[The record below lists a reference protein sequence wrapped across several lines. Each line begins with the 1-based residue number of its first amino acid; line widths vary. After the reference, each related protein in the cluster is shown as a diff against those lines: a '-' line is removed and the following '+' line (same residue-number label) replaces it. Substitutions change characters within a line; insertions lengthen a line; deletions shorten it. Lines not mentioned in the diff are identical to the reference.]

1 MSGSFRALRLRADEE
16 PRCEIVQV
24 PVEELSPGDVVVA
37 PEFSAINYK
46 DAMAATGAAPILR
59 VPTLIGGIDAA
70 GTVVHS
76 EDEKFAVGQPVLVTG
91 CGLSE
96 TRDGGFAERLRIP
109 GDFLIDIPPPF
120 TPRSAAILGTAG
132 LTAMLAIER
141 LRENHVTPDKGPV
154 LVTGASGGVGT
165 VAVLLLSRLGY
176 STIAMTGKPEAYEAL
191 RALGANEI
199 REPFDLSANPDGL
212 AKAEIAGA
220 IDNLGGS
227 ALPLLA
233 RMTQPWGSVIS
244 IGRATGNAFQGSVI
258 PFIIRGVSILGVTS
272 ANCPMERR
280 HRAWSRL
287 FEILQPEDLE
297 PLVSGTIDLE
307 DLPGRFSLYIE
318 GRARGRTLVDIKPP
332 IDSASHTDTSKRL

>member
-1 MSGSFRALRLRADEE
+1 MSDSYRALRLRAEGE
-16 PRCEIVQV
+16 PLCEIVQIS
-24 PVEELSPGDVVVA
+24 VEELSPGNVVIA

-76 EDEKFAVGQPVLVTG
+76 EDQRFAAGQPVLVTG

-96 TRDGGFAERLRIP
+96 TRDGGFSERLRVP
-109 GDFLIDIPPPF
+109 GDVLISIPSPF
-120 TPRSAAILGTAG
+120 TAREASILGTAG

-141 LRENHVTPDKGPV
+141 LQENHVTPDKGPI

-176 STIAMTGKPEAYEAL
+176 PTIAMTGKLEAHETL
-191 RALGANEI
+191 RALGADEI
-199 REPFDLSANPDGL
+199 REPFDLSGDPDGL

-220 IDNLGGS
+220 IDNLGGN
-227 ALPLLA
+227 ALPLLV
-233 RMTQPWGSVIS
+233 RMAQPWGSVVS
-244 IGRATGNAFQGSVI
+244 IGRATGNEFSGSVI

-280 HRAWSRL
+280 CRIWARL
-287 FEILQPEDLE
+287 FEILRPEDLE
-297 PLVSGTIDLE
+297 PLVSDTIDLE
-307 DLPGRFSLYIE
+307 DLPGRFPQYLE
-318 GRARGRTLVDIKPP
+318 GRGRGRTLV
-332 IDSASHTDTSKRL
+332 RLAQS